1 MGDLVSKD
9 WLIED
14 CRGDMSAAMSID
26 ERLESILR
34 KVVREE
40 LQALD
45 LDDRLL
51 TAEQVADRLGYSG
64 TDSVYRL
71 KREGKLNAISLGGNT
86 VRFRRSDVLRFIK
99 DQAA

>member
-64 TDSVYRL
+64 QRVSIETG
-71 KREGKLNAISLGGNT
+71 REVKCDKSWRQHRP
-86 VRFRRSDVLRFIK
+86 V
-99 DQAA
+99 

>member
-1 MGDLVSKD
+1 
-9 WLIED
+9 
-14 CRGDMSAAMSID
+14 MSAAMSID

>member
-1 MGDLVSKD
+1 
-9 WLIED
+9 
-14 CRGDMSAAMSID
+14 MSF
-26 ERLESILR
+26 EETLESVLR

-51 TAEQVADRLGYSG
+51 TAEQVAERLGYTS

-71 KREGKLNAISLGGNT
+71 KREGRLNAIQMSGNAI
-86 VRFRRSDVLRFIK
+86 RFRRSEVLRFIQ

>member
-1 MGDLVSKD
+1 MAVFNEARL
-9 WLIED
+9 
-14 CRGDMSAAMSID
+14 MSF
-26 ERLESILR
+26 EETLESVLR

-51 TAEQVADRLGYSG
+51 TAEQVADRLGYTS

-71 KREGKLNAISLGGNT
+71 KREGKLDAISLGGNT
-86 VRFRRSDVLRFIK
+86 VRFRRSDVLKFIK